1 MTAVWRCQGGF
12 RYRFPQRNMDALSP
26 QMRSRSMGKTAGATR
41 LMRATLL
48 GAAVLIARPCA
59 AAAPELVFQLAS
71 RSVVTIQAVDLSGKI
86 VGRGS
91 GVSMNKDLLVTNC
104 HVVARGKTFFVGQAQ
119 RRLSA
124 RLVAFDAERDLC
136 ALDAR
141 GLDAAPARIGD
152 AKRLRVGQ
160 RVYAIGTPEGFELT
174 LSEGLISGL
183 RESDVGRYLQITAP
197 ISEGSS
203 GGGLFDR
210 EGRLVGITSF
220 IFSAG
225 QNLNFAAPVERAR
238 DLATK
243 AANVAGR
250 APASQIELPPKLT
263 QQWRHP
269 FIK

>member
-1 MTAVWRCQGGF
+1 
-12 RYRFPQRNMDALSP
+12 
-26 QMRSRSMGKTAGATR
+26 MGKTAGATR

-203 GGGLFDR
+203 GGGLFDAH
-210 EGRLVGITSF
+210 GRLISY
-220 IFSAG
+220 SAG